1 MTIANNGYYVE
12 GFDDGVKK
20 GSTDGEK
27 KGILAMINFARK
39 QKIAKAELVESLME
53 EYDISQVDANEYVN
67 KYYK

>member
-20 GSTDGEK
+20 GSTDGEE

-39 QKIAKAELVESLME
+39 QKIAKAELIESLME
-53 EYDISQVDANEYVN
+53 EYNISQADADKYVNEY
-67 KYYK
+67 YK